1 MCEYTDKTFFP
12 TEGELPVCM
21 TNDLLFHLLL
31 QEPDASDILK
41 GLISSFQDIEFDE
54 INSVIVQNP
63 ISFGE
68 TINSKTMVLDVKAIL
83 NNNSIVNLEMQVINC
98 GDWPERSLSY
108 LCRCFDNIESGQG
121 YDSVKGA
128 FHIGF
133 LNYTLFPDA
142 PIFFAS
148 YEIKNAVTNRLYTSK
163 FGISVVDLTLIDMA
177 TDEDKKFHR
186 HLWASFFRATT
197 WEEINMIATQDKNIQ
212 LAATKLYQISEDQR
226 IRDELWAR
234 QDAIRQQID
243 FENYHRRRYEEVE
256 AKYIDVE
263 AKRIE
268 AEAKLAEIEA
278 KTNKAE
284 AELAEKNKSI
294 AEKDKV
300 IASLLAEI
308 EQLKTCK

>member
-31 QEPDASDILK
+31 QDPDMADILK

-133 LNYTLFPDA
+133 LNYTLFADA

-284 AELAEKNKSI
+284 AELAEK
-294 AEKDKV
+294 DKV
-300 IASLLAEI
+300 IANLMAEI
-308 EQLKTCK
+308 EQLKAGK

>member
-31 QEPDASDILK
+31 QDPDMADILK

-177 TDEDKKFHR
+177 TDEDKKLHR

-212 LAATKLYQISEDQR
+212 LAATKLYQLSEDQR

-256 AKYIDVE
+256 AKYIDAE
-263 AKRIE
+263 AKCIE
-268 AEAKLAEIEA
+268 AEAAVAERDSVIE
-278 KTNKAE
+278 
-284 AELAEKNKSI
+284 
-294 AEKDKV
+294 
-300 IASLLAEI
+300 SLKAEI
-308 EQLKTCK
+308 EQLKAGK

>member
-31 QEPDASDILK
+31 QDPDMADILK

-108 LCRCFDNIESGQG
+108 LCRCFDNIESGRG

-142 PIFFAS
+142 PVFFAS

-256 AKYIDVE
+256 AKYIDAE
-263 AKRIE
+263 AKCIE
-268 AEAKLAEIEA
+268 AEAAVAERDSVIE
-278 KTNKAE
+278 
-284 AELAEKNKSI
+284 
-294 AEKDKV
+294 
-300 IASLLAEI
+300 SLKAEI
-308 EQLKTCK
+308 EQLKAGK

>member
-31 QEPDASDILK
+31 QDPDMADILK

-83 NNNSIVNLEMQVINC
+83 NNNSIVNLKMQVINC

-142 PIFFAS
+142 PVFFAS

-256 AKYIDVE
+256 AKYNDVE

-284 AELAEKNKSI
+284 AELAEK
-294 AEKDKV
+294 DKV
-300 IASLLAEI
+300 IANLMAEI
-308 EQLKTCK
+308 EQLKAGK